1 MIKIYMV
8 ETTESHKKYIGLT
21 SQTIERRLKEHKYG
35 RNTKNQIICRAIKK
49 YGVDTFSIRKLDS
62 TETME
67 DALKLEREYVKQY
80 DTYNNGYNGNEGG
93 YGPLINPML
102 GKKHTDE
109 AKRKMSE
116 KRKGKQPRLGT
127 THSEETKKKISDANL
142 GKQAWNKGIPCTEKA
157 KRKQSETKKG
167 KVSWTKTYEVTF
179 PDGHVEIIYNMAQFC
194 RKQGLQKSNMSSV
207 AKGRLKQY
215 RKFICKEL

>member
-1 MIKIYMV
+1 
-8 ETTESHKKYIGLT
+8 
-21 SQTIERRLKEHKYG
+21 
-35 RNTKNQIICRAIKK
+35 
-49 YGVDTFSIRKLDS
+49 
-62 TETME
+62 
-67 DALKLEREYVKQY
+67 
-80 DTYNNGYNGNEGG
+80 
-93 YGPLINPML
+93 
-102 GKKHTDE
+102 
-109 AKRKMSE
+109 MSE